1 MRSDALE
8 LGNSCGR
15 QHHRPVRR
23 IECWQQREPVV
34 DQGLT
39 VGDEK
44 SSAVGHN
51 RTHADKS
58 LEVAARDLS
67 FEGDTALVK
76 LGGLFAG
83 IWYSDDLSLVLID
96 NAWRIVHKT
105 FYAHPKG

>member
-8 LGNSCGR
+8 LGNSRRR

-44 SSAVGHN
+44 LSAVGHN

-58 LEVAARDLS
+58 VEIAARDLEHRESPHPPS
-67 FEGDTALVK
+67 FMALIC
-76 LGGLFAG
+76 GPAQQ
-83 IWYSDDLSLVLID
+83 LVIQ
-96 NAWRIVHKT
+96 RIVPRGVVGISGVIPGG
-105 FYAHPKG
+105 FR